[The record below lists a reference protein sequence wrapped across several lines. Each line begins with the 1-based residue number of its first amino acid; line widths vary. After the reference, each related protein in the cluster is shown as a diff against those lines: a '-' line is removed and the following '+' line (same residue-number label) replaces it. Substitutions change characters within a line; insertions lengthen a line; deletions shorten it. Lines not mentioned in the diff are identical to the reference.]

1 MAVDALAVL
10 GEQLTQLETAL
21 PQMQGEREK
30 AAQQVAAMD
39 RAIDEQIGAIKSLH
53 LLRERL
59 SQAAMTSDVATALV
73 GTRAKSARRRSGSAS
88 AILNARASA
97 MTVGG
102 STGQ

>member
-30 AAQQVAAMD
+30 AVQQVTAMD

-59 SQAAMTSDVATALV
+59 SQATTGEVATDETSLV
-73 GTRAKSARRRSGSAS
+73 S
-88 AILNARASA
+88 
-97 MTVGG
+97 V
-102 STGQ
+102 TG